1 MTSKEIVNNLMQA
14 QGVSNAEMAAK
25 LNLTQAALWDRLNP
39 KKTNNMTVKSS
50 TKCSKCLITKLWQFP
65 EKPVY
70 RKEVLK
76 LNDTLKLIE
85 TRTINDALVNGYY
98 GKKEAWFTRD
108 EIGSVLGYADP
119 RQSIANIHN
128 RHKERFSDKSVQ
140 INLICTD
147 GKSYDTTVYNFKGVM
162 EICRWSKQPKADMV
176 MEALYDM
183 AESVARTGFYSV
195 LPDQELIDLLVKR
208 QSENPTFLREAAV
221 DLKSKKALEQ
231 LAQDAQLRELWKQ
244 RAELPLGEYKSKL
257 DVICNGNFTLLSKEI
272 KKYEKWYTAFK
283 ARKVDYSL

>member
-1 MTSKEIVNNLMQA
+1 M
-14 QGVSNAEMAAK
+14 
-25 LNLTQAALWDRLNP
+25 
-39 KKTNNMTVKSS
+39 
-50 TKCSKCLITKLWQFP
+50 
-65 EKPVY
+65 
-70 RKEVLK
+70 
-76 LNDTLKLIE
+76 NDTLKLIE

-98 GKKEAWFTRD
+98 GEKEAWFTRN
-108 EIGSVLGYADP
+108 EIGSALEYADP
-119 RQSIANIHN
+119 QNAITIIH
-128 RHKERFSDKSVQ
+128 RKHKERLDGFSRWCQFNTPSGVQ
-140 INLICTD
+140 E
-147 GKSYDTTVYNFKGVM
+147 GYVYNIRGVF
-162 EICRWSKQPKADMV
+162 EICRWSKQPKANMV
-176 MEALYDM
+176 MDALYDM

-231 LAQDAQLRELWKQ
+231 LAQDTQLRELWKQ

>member
-1 MTSKEIVNNLMQA
+1 MDNS
-14 QGVSNAEMAAK
+14 
-25 LNLTQAALWDRLNP
+25 
-39 KKTNNMTVKSS
+39 
-50 TKCSKCLITKLWQFP
+50 
-65 EKPVY
+65 
-70 RKEVLK
+70 LK
-76 LNDTLKLIE
+76 LVE
-85 TRTINDALVNGYY
+85 TRTINDTLVNGYY
-98 GKKEAWFTRD
+98 GEKEAWFTRN
-108 EIGSVLGYADP
+108 EIGSALEYADP
-119 RQSIANIHN
+119 QNAITIIH
-128 RHKERFSDKSVQ
+128 RKHKERLDQFSLGCQFD
-140 INLICTD
+140 TPA
-147 GKSYDTTVYNFKGVM
+147 GKREGIVYNIRGVF

-176 MEALYDM
+176 MDALYDM

>member
-1 MTSKEIVNNLMQA
+1 M
-14 QGVSNAEMAAK
+14 
-25 LNLTQAALWDRLNP
+25 
-39 KKTNNMTVKSS
+39 
-50 TKCSKCLITKLWQFP
+50 
-65 EKPVY
+65 
-70 RKEVLK
+70 
-76 LNDTLKLIE
+76 NDTLKLVE
-85 TRTINDALVNGYY
+85 TRTINDTLVNGYY
-98 GKKEAWFTRD
+98 GEKEAWFTRN
-108 EIGSVLGYADP
+108 EIGSALEYADP
-119 RQSIANIHN
+119 QNAITIIH
-128 RHKERFSDKSVQ
+128 RKHKERLDDFSRWCQFNTPSGVQ
-140 INLICTD
+140 E
-147 GKSYDTTVYNFKGVM
+147 GYVYNIRGVF

>member
-1 MTSKEIVNNLMQA
+1 
-14 QGVSNAEMAAK
+14 
-25 LNLTQAALWDRLNP
+25 
-39 KKTNNMTVKSS
+39 
-50 TKCSKCLITKLWQFP
+50 
-65 EKPVY
+65 
-70 RKEVLK
+70 
-76 LNDTLKLIE
+76 
-85 TRTINDALVNGYY
+85 
-98 GKKEAWFTRD
+98 
-108 EIGSVLGYADP
+108 
-119 RQSIANIHN
+119 
-128 RHKERFSDKSVQ
+128 
-140 INLICTD
+140 
-147 GKSYDTTVYNFKGVM
+147 M

-244 RAELPLGEYKSKL
+244 RAKLPLGEYKSRL
-257 DVICNGNFTLLSKEI
+257 DVICNGNFTLLNKET

-283 ARKVDYSL
+283 AHKVDYSL